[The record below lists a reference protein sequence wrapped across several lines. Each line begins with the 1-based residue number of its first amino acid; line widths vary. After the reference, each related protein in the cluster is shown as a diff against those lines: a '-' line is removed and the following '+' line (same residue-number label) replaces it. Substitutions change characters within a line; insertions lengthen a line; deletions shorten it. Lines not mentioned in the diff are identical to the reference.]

1 MATSNQELDS
11 FLAKYKYL
19 CSAGHKA
26 SLSFK
31 SENFCTR
38 ISLDVELPFMTP
50 PWSLPPPSCVQTP
63 TMSPTSLRHRSPS
76 YYRRLK
82 RRYDARQKVEE
93 DSNSIVDFGKKVE
106 EAAMLPKVVE
116 NAAEDILSKEKIGTN
131 SSDGAEMLTEENAAA
146 LDHVESECE
155 VDEKGEADGKIKHVL
170 DANTGSEYDGI
181 KSSINDVSDDTPVVN
196 GRGDCNG
203 IGGLSG
209 CVVHNDGKPAGAN
222 SRDRK
227 CRVQV
232 KDVQNLETDDHSS
245 KNLDDDEFN
254 CKLCG
259 LLFESRQ
266 DLDNHNEAFTYCCW
280 QCLTCY
286 ETLLEA
292 QNCTC

>member
-31 SENFCTR
+31 SEKFCTR

-209 CVVHNDGKPAGAN
+209 CVVLYTMTVNLQVLILGIENVVCKSKMCRILRLMIIQERTWMMMNLTAN
-222 SRDRK
+222 YVVSY
-227 CRVQV
+227 
-232 KDVQNLETDDHSS
+232 L
-245 KNLDDDEFN
+245 NLDRIWTIIMR
-254 CKLCG
+254 LSHTAVG
-259 LLFESRQ
+259 S
-266 DLDNHNEAFTYCCW
+266 A
-280 QCLTCY
+280 
-286 ETLLEA
+286 
-292 QNCTC
+292 